1 MHLNRINRLM
11 GPGQSGQ
18 SDSDGVLDQAGL
30 PENNS
35 LVMRGT
41 GTHQVKQRNVQYQ
54 TVPHLLTLRKL
65 GPGPGSL
72 PHTALYEDM
81 ASCSPLLLLPLA
93 CPLATELAQFLVQ
106 PPLQLGP
113 LGRVQGSVPGPAA
126 CIEYSFPTDPLP
138 GMRVSLFTAA
148 VDLKRY
154 KSSQGE
160 LWARETAAHNRH
172 QRDDLRLAGARPR
185 PCPFTSPESISI
197 LHSYPVS
204 GRHPEARALEIVDRR
219 QHPLCVHRVANMV
232 PEAVSTHQLHSPS
245 CCLSGA
251 TMALGTPC
259 AAHT

>member
-1 MHLNRINRLM
+1 M

-30 PENNS
+30 PANNS

-81 ASCSPLLLLPLA
+81 ASCSPLLLLSLA

-113 LGRVQGSVPGPAA
+113 LGRVQGPVPGPAA

-138 GMRVSLFTAA
+138 GMGASLFTAA

-160 LWARETAAHNRH
+160 LWARETAAR
-172 QRDDLRLAGARPR
+172 RSASKGRPKAGW
-185 PCPFTSPESISI
+185 CPFTSPESI
-197 LHSYPVS
+197 LHNYPVS
-204 GRHPEARALEIVDRR
+204 GRHPEARALETVDRR
-219 QHPLCVHRVANMV
+219 QHPLCVNMA
-232 PEAVSTHQLHSPS
+232 PEAASTHQLHSPS

-259 AAHT
+259 AVLLIPDSDSPGRSAQPS

>member
-35 LVMRGT
+35 LVKRGT

-113 LGRVQGSVPGPAA
+113 LGRVQGPVPGPAA

-138 GMRVSLFTAA
+138 GMRASLFTAA

-160 LWARETAAHNRH
+160 LWARETAAR
-172 QRDDLRLAGARPR
+172 RSASKGRPKAGWCKTTAL
-185 PCPFTSPESISI
+185 PFHLP
-197 LHSYPVS
+197 
-204 GRHPEARALEIVDRR
+204 
-219 QHPLCVHRVANMV
+219 
-232 PEAVSTHQLHSPS
+232 
-245 CCLSGA
+245 
-251 TMALGTPC
+251 
-259 AAHT
+259 

>member
-1 MHLNRINRLM
+1 M

-30 PENNS
+30 PANNS

-113 LGRVQGSVPGPAA
+113 LGRVQGPVPGPAA

-138 GMRVSLFTAA
+138 GMGASLFTAA

-160 LWARETAAHNRH
+160 LWARETAAR
-172 QRDDLRLAGARPR
+172 RSASKGRPKAGWCKTTALPFHLPR
-185 PCPFTSPESISI
+185 
-197 LHSYPVS
+197 V
-204 GRHPEARALEIVDRR
+204 HP
-219 QHPLCVHRVANMV
+219 
-232 PEAVSTHQLHSPS
+232 S
-245 CCLSGA
+245 
-251 TMALGTPC
+251 
-259 AAHT
+259 